1 MKRRALTRKTLPS
14 LLARGAFGAAWMVSM
29 FALGP
34 GALAQQA
41 STAAPAASDAGLGE
55 IIVTATKR
63 DERLIDIPQSV
74 SVVSGDALTKM
85 GAVQFS
91 DWANSVP
98 GLTFTTQGAGFSQ
111 IALRGVTTGND
122 IGSTVATYV
131 DDVPFGNSTP
141 GVNSGNFTF
150 DPGLFD
156 IDRIEVLRGPQG
168 TLYGASTLGGLIKYV
183 SPTPSSTDFAGH
195 VQSGISDNE
204 KGGVSYNESG
214 AVNVPLISGLAG
226 LRLSA
231 FYTHD
236 GGYIDNVTLGES
248 NVNRSGIWGGRLDL
262 MLTPVDG
269 LSIRLNYFSQDIS
282 RDGQATA
289 DYAVAGSTPLVS
301 PYDQERKVEE
311 PFDQQF
317 RLVSANVAYDFGLA
331 TLRSISSYQ
340 TQRTQTNSDAS
351 GVYAA
356 YCGYV
361 GVVCAAAEVPNRNY
375 LNKFTQ
381 EVRLASDKKG
391 PFEWTLGGFYTREVG
406 NPFVGITGLNAAN
419 QPVAILLSENLPS
432 LYEERAGFGDLTY
445 HVTNKFDI
453 TGGIR
458 YTSDHQTEGQDPST
472 GPFGSVILPRPADET
487 AKTYL
492 GNARYHFTDDDT
504 LYLRYATGYRPGG
517 PTVFSSI
524 GPPPPGTPN
533 SYAPDQL
540 KSYEVGYKSEFLD
553 RRFAVDL
560 DAYRI
565 LWSDIHDTGDV
576 NGFEIVVNSG
586 NAAIT
591 GSELSFTARATQ
603 DLTIQGSLT
612 YEDAYL
618 VSPNKNLGG
627 YSGERLPNVPRYNLG
642 LSADYNIPV
651 GDLSPSIGISVRKIS
666 DRYASFDNSATYH
679 QYFLPTYTNVDVHAS
694 VAILQNLKLQF
705 FVRNLT
711 NRVEQQSAFTEYS
724 APGQAEVALLAPR
737 TYGMNANYAF

>member
-1 MKRRALTRKTLPS
+1 MTTIGLAPRLAALSLASVAGFLTLTPS
-14 LLARGAFGAAWMVSM
+14 AGLAIA
-29 FALGP
+29 
-34 GALAQQA
+34 
-41 STAAPAASDAGLGE
+41 AAPADQAATAGPSTAESLAE

-63 DERLIDIPQSV
+63 EERLIDIPQSV
-74 SVVSGDALTKM
+74 SVLSGNELAKM

-183 SPTPSSTDFAGH
+183 SPLPSSTDFGGH
-195 VQSGISDNE
+195 VQSGVSDNK
-204 KGGVSYNESG
+204 KGGVSFNESG
-214 AVNVPLISGLAG
+214 AVNVPLVSGLAG

-236 GGYIDNVTLGES
+236 GGYIDNLALGES
-248 NVNRSGIWGGRLDL
+248 KVNRSGVWGGRLDL
-262 MLTPVDG
+262 LLTPVDG

-289 DYAVAGSTPLVS
+289 DFAVTGSSPLVG
-301 PYDQERKVEE
+301 PYDQERKVQE

-317 RLVSANVAYDFGLA
+317 RLVSANVGYDFGLA
-331 TLRSISSYQ
+331 TLTSISSYQ
-340 TQRTQTNSDAS
+340 TQRTQTTSDAS

-375 LNKFTQ
+375 LNKFTE

-391 PFEWTLGGFYTREVG
+391 PFEWTVGGFYTREVG
-406 NPFVGITGLNAAN
+406 NPFVGITGLNSAN

-445 HVTNKFDI
+445 HLTDKFDV
-453 TGGIR
+453 TVGIR

-492 GNARYHFTDDDT
+492 ANARYHFSENDT

-533 SYAPDQL
+533 SYKADQL
-540 KSYEVGYKSEFLD
+540 KSYEVGYKAEFLD
-553 RRFAVDL
+553 RRFAVDV

-565 LWSDIHDTGDV
+565 LWSDIHNTGVV
-576 NGFEIVVNSG
+576 NGFDIIVNSG

-591 GSELSFTARATQ
+591 GTEFSFTAHATQ

-618 VSPNKNLGG
+618 VSANKNLGG
-627 YSGERLPNVPRYNLG
+627 YAGERLPNVPRYNLG
-642 LSADYNIPV
+642 LNADYNIPV
-651 GDLSPSIGISVRKIS
+651 SDWSPSIGISVRKIT
-666 DRYASFDNSATYH
+666 DRYASFDDSATYH
-679 QYFLPTYTNVDVHAS
+679 QYFLPAYTNVDLRAS
-694 VAILQNLKLQF
+694 VAIIRNLKLQF
-705 FVRNLT
+705 FLRNLT

-724 APGQAEVALLAPR
+724 APSQAEVAVLAPR
-737 TYGMNANYAF
+737 TYGMNASYAF